1 MGLNS
6 NWFENFLAGQRNKN
20 NEELDKA
27 FKCFKKALD
36 LNQSSKFT
44 IYESEKLKRYNER
57 IEEKDLEK

>member
-27 FKCFKKALD
+27 FKCIKKALE

-44 IYESEKLKRYNER
+44 IYKSEKSKRYNER